1 MIEIGFLEIA
11 KDILKLE
18 VLTEINTQ
26 LYTQKEA
33 LEISFLKQKLK
44 YYVSSHLNIVSRD
57 DEKLNGRRYGRY
69 GGEVDSAGHS
79 AHYSRKQFYVCISV
93 LGAVFQ

>member
-44 YYVSSHLNIVSRD
+44 YYVSAYYNSVS
-57 DEKLNGRRYGRY
+57 
-69 GGEVDSAGHS
+69 
-79 AHYSRKQFYVCISV
+79 
-93 LGAVFQ
+93 